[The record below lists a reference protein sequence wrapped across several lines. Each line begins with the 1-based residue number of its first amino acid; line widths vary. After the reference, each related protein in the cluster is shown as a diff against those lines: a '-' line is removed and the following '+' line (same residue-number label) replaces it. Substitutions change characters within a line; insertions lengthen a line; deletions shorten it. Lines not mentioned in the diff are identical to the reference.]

1 MNKNTPSKK
10 AVLVI
15 LLILPS
21 LFYLIFVYGAEG
33 NFFKTLDYVGPKK
46 IISLEKNGEM
56 VNDTLHYVIPDFEFI
71 NQEDTT
77 LSSDEMRGKVYV
89 ANFFFSSCPTICP
102 AMNYNLKQ
110 VQDRFLGYEDI
121 YFLSF
126 TVDPEYDTPAVL
138 KEYEEKIG
146 AVNGR
151 WHFLTGD
158 KQELYKTARDFFVN
172 AMEDSTAAGGFLHS
186 EYLVIVDWEGRIRSR
201 RDEQGNLKAV
211 YSGTSPDEVNKLK
224 DDVKVLIAEF
234 EKHKSVTEYKASKK

>member
-46 IISLEKNGEM
+46 IVSLEKDGEM

-211 YSGTSPDEVNKLK
+211 YNGTSPDEVNKLK
-224 DDVKVLIAEF
+224 DDVKVLIAEY

>member
-10 AVLVI
+10 AVLVV

-33 NFFKTLDYVGPKK
+33 NFFKTLDYVGPKE
-46 IISLEKNGEM
+46 IVQVEKDGQL
-56 VNDTLHYVIPDFEFI
+56 VNDTIPYVIPDFEFT

-151 WHFLTGD
+151 WFFLTGE
-158 KQELYKTARDFFVN
+158 KEALYKTARDFFVN

-186 EYLVIVDWEGRIRSR
+186 EYMVIVDWEGRIRSR
-201 RDEQGNLKAV
+201 IDEQGNLKAV
-211 YSGTSPDEVNKLK
+211 YNGTSPDEVNKLK
-224 DDVKVLIAEF
+224 DDVKVLIAEY
-234 EKHKSVTEYKASKK
+234 EKHKSVTEYRESKK

>member
-10 AVLVI
+10 AVLVV

-33 NFFKTLDYVGPKK
+33 NFFKTLDYVGPKE
-46 IISLEKNGEM
+46 IVSVEKDGQM
-56 VNDTLHYVIPDFEFI
+56 VTDTMPYAIPDFEFI

-151 WHFLTGD
+151 WFFLTGE
-158 KQELYKTARDFFVN
+158 KEALYKTARDFFVN

-201 RDEQGNLKAV
+201 TDEQGNLKAV
-211 YSGTSPDEVNKLK
+211 YNGTSPDEVNKLK
-224 DDVKVLIAEF
+224 DDVKVLIAEY
-234 EKHKSVTEYKASKK
+234 EKYKSVTEYRESKK

>member
-10 AVLVI
+10 AVLVV

-33 NFFKTLDYVGPKK
+33 NFFKTLDYVGPKE
-46 IISLEKNGEM
+46 IVQVEKDGQL
-56 VNDTLHYVIPDFEFI
+56 VNDTIPYVIPDFEFI

-77 LSSDEMRGKVYV
+77 LSSAEMRGKVYV

-126 TVDPEYDTPAVL
+126 TVDPEYDSPAVL

-151 WHFLTGD
+151 WFFLTGE
-158 KQELYKTARDFFVN
+158 KEAIYKTARDFFVN

-186 EYLVIVDWEGRIRSR
+186 EYMVIVDWEGRIRSR
-201 RDEQGNLKAV
+201 IDEQGNLKAV
-211 YSGTSPDEVNKLK
+211 YNGTSPDEVNKLK
-224 DDVKVLIAEF
+224 DDVKVLIAEY
-234 EKHKSVTEYKASKK
+234 EKHKSVTEYRESKK